1 MKFVV
6 LVSVAAGAVV
16 AGEFLAVV
24 PGAQPEDL
32 AAEFTVVGQ
41 TGSGVLVVGD
51 ESRSGAVAALGGR
64 ILDTSPRDK
73 EFYRVHVF
81 EPQTRQKLAEVGRIL
96 DFDGE
101 EYLVAVAPEAVE
113 QLIGLP
119 VMAGRISLSG
129 WVFRRDLPK
138 LPAVFTNPLIQQ
150 MVASVTPESVLSH
163 VARLQRFRSRY
174 STGDS
179 CRAAVQWM
187 GAKLLAYGCD
197 SVYYENHTTNHAP
210 NVIGIRFGTSG
221 QRNPYAII
229 DGHIDGVQNCP
240 AADDNGSGTAAT
252 IEAARVMQPYR
263 FTHDLRFI
271 GFTGEEFGLYGSDYY
286 AGQARQRGDSI
297 LGVLNFD
304 MIGYVDAAPENLD
317 VLGKIANPA
326 CEPFVDWFTAIAD
339 TYTGLPIYKRMVSDN
354 QNSDHGPFWNNGY
367 LAFCGIEDFWPTNPY
382 YHTAGDSIGAGYN
395 NNEFCTEVTRTAVA
409 ALATLGE
416 PIPSNQPMVGFLRSR
431 VSDSSGNNNGF
442 WDPGESVAVYV
453 TLKNFG
459 MVGATQV
466 NAAIACA
473 DTLVT
478 LFSTSSGYGSIG
490 PQETAV
496 GATPFL
502 MRADSRTPREHVVR
516 FDLTITA
523 AETSWQAG
531 FSLEVGRY
539 LVTDPIPDGPRWP
552 PLYWAYDDVDSGYA
566 AHPEFDWV
574 EINSVGTR
582 LTYPQNDDVIPV
594 TLPTGFGPLVYY
606 GQSYSQV
613 SISADGWV
621 VPGSYTTRN
630 YSNTTLPN
638 ASAPPGA
645 ICVNWDDLYPDYS
658 GSGSVYYYHDA
669 GNNRFVIEYDSVA
682 YYNPSSVRDKFQLII
697 YDTTVTT
704 PTGDNAIVAQY
715 LTANR
720 YSSSTVGMQD
730 PTRTIGIQCLYNN
743 SLTRGAAPIAPRRAI
758 RYVTLEPT
766 GLKEQQPVAAMPG
779 RLRMLVRPN
788 PVKGKAELAFASP
801 LQKDCLVLVFDRSG
815 RVVDRLKLGQG
826 RQQASWDAGR
836 LAPGVYFLRLAG
848 EPGARPVKVIL
859 AR

>member
-1 MKFVV
+1 MKLVV
-6 LVSVAAGAVV
+6 LAVV
-16 AGEFLAVV
+16 AVGAAWAGEFLALV
-24 PGAQPEDL
+24 PGARPEEL
-32 AAEFTVVGQ
+32 AGDFTVVGQ
-41 TGSGVLVVGD
+41 TAGGVLVVGD
-51 ESRSGAVAALGGR
+51 ESRAGAVDALGGR
-64 ILDTSPRDK
+64 ILDREPRGK
-73 EFYRVHVF
+73 EFYRVRVF
-81 EPQTRQKLAEVGRIL
+81 EPETRRRLAVVGRIL

-113 QLIGLP
+113 ELVGLR
-119 VMAGRISLSG
+119 VMAGRISLHG
-129 WVFRRDLPK
+129 WTFRMAEPK
-138 LPAVFTNPLIQQ
+138 LPAVTANPLIEQ
-150 MVASVTPESVLSH
+150 MVASVSPDSVLAH
-163 VARLQRFRSRY
+163 VLRLQRFRSRY
-174 STGDS
+174 STSDS

-197 SVYYENHTTNHAP
+197 SVYYESHTTNHAP

-240 AADDNGSGTAAT
+240 AADDNGSGTAAA
-252 IEAARVMQPYR
+252 IEAARVMQPFR

-271 GFTGEEFGLYGSDYY
+271 GFTGEEFGLYGSEYY

-317 VLGKIANPA
+317 VLGKTANPP

-339 TYTGLPIYKRMVSDN
+339 TYTGLPVYKRMVSDN

-416 PIPSNQPMVGFLRSR
+416 PVPLNQPLVGYLRSR
-431 VSDSSGNNNGF
+431 VADSSGNNDGF
-442 WDPGESVAVYV
+442 WDPGESVAVRV

-459 MVGATQV
+459 IVGATGV
-466 NAAIACA
+466 NATIACT
-473 DTLVT
+473 DTLVE
-478 LFSTSSGYGSIG
+478 LFSTTANYGNIG
-490 PQETAV
+490 PQETAA

-502 MRADSRTPREHVVR
+502 MKAAAGTPREHVVR
-516 FDLTITA
+516 FELAIVA
-523 AETSWQAG
+523 AETSWQTG

-539 LVTDPIPDGPRWP
+539 LVTDPIPDGPRQP

-566 AHPEFDWV
+566 AHPEFAWV
-574 EINSVGTR
+574 EINAVGTR

-594 TLPTGFGPLVYY
+594 NLPTGFGPLVYY

-630 YSNTTLPN
+630 YANTPLPS

-645 ICVNWDDLYPDYS
+645 ICANWDDLYPDYS
-658 GSGSVYYYHDA
+658 GSGSVYYHHDPD
-669 GNNRFVIEYDSVA
+669 NHRFVIEYDSVA

-697 YDTTVTT
+697 YDTTVAT

-720 YSSSTVGMQD
+720 YVSSTVGIQD
-730 PTRTIGIQCLYNN
+730 PTRTIGIQCLYNS

-758 RYVTLEPT
+758 RYVTAQPSGFEELP
-766 GLKEQQPVAAMPG
+766 PVAGLQSKP
-779 RLRMLVRPN
+779 RLAVRPN
-788 PVKGKAELAFASP
+788 PAMARAELEFSSP
-801 LQKDCLVLVFDRSG
+801 LRHDDEVLVFDRSG
-815 RVVDRLKLGQG
+815 RIADRLRVMKGGQH
-826 RQQASWDAGR
+826 ASWRAGR
-836 LAPGVYFLRLAG
+836 LAPGVYFLRLAA
-848 EPGARPVKVIL
+848 EPGARPAKVVL